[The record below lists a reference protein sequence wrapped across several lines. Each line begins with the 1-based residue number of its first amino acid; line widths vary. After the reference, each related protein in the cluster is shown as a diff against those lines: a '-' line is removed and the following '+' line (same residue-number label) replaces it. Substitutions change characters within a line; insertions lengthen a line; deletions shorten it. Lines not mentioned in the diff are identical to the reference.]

1 MEYFKGTQ
9 AECQAAIDRVNAAL
23 GLVEES
29 IDFPVA
35 LDAKNDIYECIIVG
49 DEQKNALTSEQKNK
63 LLAERD
69 DEMQRLVDK
78 KQEDYINSL
87 QL

>member
-1 MEYFKGTQ
+1 
-9 AECQAAIDRVNAAL
+9 
-23 GLVEES
+23 
-29 IDFPVA
+29 
-35 LDAKNDIYECIIVG
+35 
-49 DEQKNALTSEQKNK
+49 ALTSEQKNK